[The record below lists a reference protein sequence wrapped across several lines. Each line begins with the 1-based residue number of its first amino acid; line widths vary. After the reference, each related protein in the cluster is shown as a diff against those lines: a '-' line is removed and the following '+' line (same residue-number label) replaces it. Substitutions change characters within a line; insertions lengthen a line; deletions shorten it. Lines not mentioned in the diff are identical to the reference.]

1 MSEQEFPVTLAVT
14 RPDGSIEQ
22 VRVGT
27 ALKQGMPIMDAGDT
41 GSSFHNHLHMHVVPD
56 PGPGASGDYRDF
68 GGNGDTLP
76 FVFSD
81 EDAPSDGVLKHF
93 DWYHSSNTRKQS

>member
-1 MSEQEFPVTLAVT
+1 
-14 RPDGSIEQ
+14 
-22 VRVGT
+22 
-27 ALKQGMPIMDAGDT
+27 MPIMDAGDT
-41 GSSFHNHLHMHVVPD
+41 GISFHNHLHMHVVPD